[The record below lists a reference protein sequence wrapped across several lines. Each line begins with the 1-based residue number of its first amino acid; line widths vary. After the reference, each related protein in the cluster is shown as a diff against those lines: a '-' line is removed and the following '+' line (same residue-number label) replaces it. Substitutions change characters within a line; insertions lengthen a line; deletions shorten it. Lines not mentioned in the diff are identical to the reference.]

1 MPGGPCVGDPSTPP
15 CTPLPLPMQNDYCE
29 LWCLLNFIAPGC
41 LRDKASFN
49 ASIAMPIKLGN
60 KASATVFELNKART

>member
-1 MPGGPCVGDPSTPP
+1 
-15 CTPLPLPMQNDYCE
+15 MQNDYCE